1 MKYKQI
7 TALLVCAS
15 LMFPSVHAFAA
26 EELGAISAE
35 TGMTTDGSALES
47 GNTTEAEN
55 QTSTGSLL
63 NADFDGIFSDMS
75 NSLLNGQSLTL
86 SDAIQNNSD
95 LKLSTDSKF
104 DMSDMNLISST
115 AVDMGLVNMQYQ
127 NLSASLSDSFNGMDL
142 SGKSQNCMSLF
153 DNTYGGIA
161 EQLSLSEPQLP
172 EGRMPSI

>member
-1 MKYKQI
+1 MKYKHI

-95 LKLSTDSKF
+95 LKHC
-104 DMSDMNLISST
+104 I
-115 AVDMGLVNMQYQ
+115 
-127 NLSASLSDSFNGMDL
+127 
-142 SGKSQNCMSLF
+142 
-153 DNTYGGIA
+153 
-161 EQLSLSEPQLP
+161 
-172 EGRMPSI
+172 R